1 MIFIGTDIVKIERID
16 SLLRHWSDHFKSKVF
31 SPEEIEYCEQQPRP
45 SMHFAGRFAAK
56 EAIKKAVYSSGW
68 DGALALNSIS
78 VIHSESGAPI
88 VELGESPMGRVI
100 VTISHTDEYATATAV
115 LESDG

>member
-1 MIFIGTDIVKIERID
+1 MIFIGTDIVEIERID
-16 SLLRHWSDHFKSKVF
+16 SLLNNWSDHFKARVF
-31 SPEEIEYCEQQPRP
+31 SPEEIEYCEQQAKP

-78 VIHSESGAPI
+78 IIPSETGVPI
-88 VELGESPMGRVI
+88 VELGESPKGRVI
-100 VTISHTDEYATATAV
+100 VSISHTDEYATATAV
-115 LESDG
+115 LDSDG